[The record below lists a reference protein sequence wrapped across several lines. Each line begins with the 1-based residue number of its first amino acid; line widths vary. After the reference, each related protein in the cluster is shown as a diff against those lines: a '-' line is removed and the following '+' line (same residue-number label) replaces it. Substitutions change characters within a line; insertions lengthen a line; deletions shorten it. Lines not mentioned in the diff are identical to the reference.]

1 LFPEVAAALVH
12 FREAAAGSREQADD
26 FRAPAVDSPVEAAD
40 FRAQADVPPGPA
52 ADFHA
57 SAADSRERVDDSR
70 ASAVDSRGQEA
81 DFLALG
87 VDFLGRADAQM
98 ADSHAS
104 VADFLELVA
113 ASWPVEVLAC
123 SLGVHCFARAADSRA
138 QAAGSLERVGEPG
151 VELLVPA
158 ADFRARVAAC
168 GSAAELAGS
177 TEAHSLVRAV
187 DSREPV
193 ARLGS
198 LELARWHA
206 LAVDCRVPLVSQTV
220 QRSADLAALPEAFL
234 LTVAVADWLAVL
246 RLCSTAALERAL
258 HSRQCETHSAWVS
271 SGPRE
276 LLEPTEPSSLRPVC
290 LQAFPEAAR
299 KVSQKD

>member
-1 LFPEVAAALVH
+1 MFPEVAAVLVH

-26 FRAPAVDSPVEAAD
+26 FRALAVDSPVEAAD
-40 FRAQADVPPGPA
+40 FLAQADVTPGPA

-57 SAADSRERVDDSR
+57 PAADSLERVDDSH
-70 ASAVDSRGQEA
+70 ASAVDSREQEA
-81 DFLALG
+81 DFLAPG
-87 VDFLGRADAQM
+87 VDSLGRTDAQV

-104 VADFLELVA
+104 VVGFRELVA
-113 ASWPVEVLAC
+113 VSWPVEAPAC
-123 SLGVHCFARAADSRA
+123 SQGVHCFARAADSRA
-138 QAAGSLERVGEPG
+138 RVAGSLERVGEPE

-168 GSAAELAGS
+168 GSAAALADS

-193 ARLGS
+193 AQPGS

-206 LAVDCRVPLVSQTV
+206 LAVDCRVPLVSQVV
-220 QRSADLAALPEAFL
+220 QRSADLAALPAAFL
-234 LTVAVADWLAVL
+234 LRVAVADSRAVL
-246 RLCSTAALERAL
+246 RLCSPAALERAW
-258 HSRQCETHSAWVS
+258 HSTQCETRSVWVL

-276 LLEPTEPSSLRPVC
+276 
-290 LQAFPEAAR
+290 
-299 KVSQKD
+299 

>member
-1 LFPEVAAALVH
+1 MLPEVAAALVH
-12 FREAAAGSREQADD
+12 FREAAGSREQADD
-26 FRAPAVDSPVEAAD
+26 FRALAVDSPVEAPD
-40 FRAQADVPPGPA
+40 FLAQADVTPGPA

-57 SAADSRERVDDSR
+57 PAADSLERVDDSH
-70 ASAVDSRGQEA
+70 ASAVDSREQEA
-81 DFLALG
+81 DFLAPG
-87 VDFLGRADAQM
+87 VDSLGRTDAQV

-104 VADFLELVA
+104 VVGFRELVA
-113 ASWPVEVLAC
+113 VSWPVEAPAC
-123 SLGVHCFARAADSRA
+123 SQGVHCFARAADSRA
-138 QAAGSLERVGEPG
+138 RVAGSLERVGEPE

-168 GSAAELAGS
+168 GSAAALADS

-193 ARLGS
+193 AQPGS

-206 LAVDCRVPLVSQTV
+206 LAVDCRVPLVSPLV

-299 KVSQKD
+299 KVSQRH